1 MAKIVI
7 VDDSKLARD
16 EVTRALEDAGHE
28 VIGVDPAS
36 LYDVLKVVREGR
48 PGLVITDYNMPSLR
62 AESLVR
68 ALREDPFLGGL
79 MVMVL
84 SANRDAEAVR
94 SMLERGVDGF
104 AFKGNTAVLVERV
117 RELLG

>member
-7 VDDSKLARD
+7 VDDSKLAR
-16 EVTRALEDAGHE
+16 EIVCRALEEAGHE
-28 VIGVDPAS
+28 VLMADPLS
-36 LYDVLKVVREGR
+36 LYDVLKVIREGR
-48 PGLVITDYNMPSLR
+48 PSLVITDYNMPSLK

-68 ALREDPFLGGL
+68 AVREDPFLKGL
-79 MVMVL
+79 LVMVL

-104 AFKGNTAVLVERV
+104 AFKGNTAILVERV
-117 RELLG
+117 RDLLG